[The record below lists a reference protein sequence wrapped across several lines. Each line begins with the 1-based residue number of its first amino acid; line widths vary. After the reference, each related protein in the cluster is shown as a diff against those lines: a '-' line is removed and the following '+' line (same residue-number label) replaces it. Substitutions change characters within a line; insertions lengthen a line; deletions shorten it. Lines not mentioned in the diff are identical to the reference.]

1 MNFQNNLTEF
11 NFNLETLDLLKNE
24 NLNNSEIIDI
34 LIEAGFD
41 SELTKLLLELNRSYL
56 NGILVRLKL
65 YNKLN
70 KSKHQVI
77 NNLKDYQN
85 LKPLI
90 HKLFHENENL
100 SLKEIKIINN
110 LNKNVNEEVLE
121 EVQEEVQ
128 EEVEEEVQVEEVQEE
143 EIKEDDEYDF
153 YENFF
158 MECLEGTNNKK
169 DKVKSKEVYNT
180 FKKWYSKNYSLENI
194 PSKTDLKNFLNNK
207 LGKSVKSSWSSVK
220 LVV

>member
-24 NLNNSEIIDI
+24 NLDDSEIIDT

-65 YNKLN
+65 YNKLDRN
-70 KSKHQVI
+70 KNQVI

-90 HKLFHENENL
+90 QKLFNDNENL
-100 SLKEIKIINN
+100 SVKEIKIINN
-110 LNKNVNEEVLE
+110 LNKEEVVE
-121 EVQEEVQ
+121 EVVEV
-128 EEVEEEVQVEEVQEE
+128 EVEEVVEEEVQEE
-143 EIKEDDEYDF
+143 EVQEVEDKNSSDEENF

-158 MECLEGTNNKK
+158 MECLESTDSKK
-169 DKVKSKEVYNT
+169 DTLKSKEIYNV
-180 FKKWYSKNYSLENI
+180 FKKWYSENYSSSI
-194 PSKTDLKNFLNNK
+194 PSKTELKNFLNIK
-207 LGKSVKSSWSSVK
+207 LGKSVKSSWKSVK
-220 LVV
+220 LIV